1 MIHPSY
7 VDLMEVVNKDV
18 EEGETPVINSRYSI
32 VMATAKRARQ
42 IVDGDEP
49 LVKVS
54 RGEKPLSIAVDELN
68 QGEIRILA
76 EDEVEEE
83 YILPGSEEMIEEEG
97 DGFGE
102 EDTLEVSGSEE
113 SAAEAQ
119 MFSDDISAIDDSAK
133 EASVLSLREAE
144 DSVEEKLPAEEPV
157 EEELLE
163 EEPVEEIL
171 LEEEPIGGVLPGEA
185 AGEGVS
191 AEESGAEA

>member
-7 VDLMEVVNKDV
+7 VDLMKVVNKNV

-68 QGEIRILA
+68 QEEIRILA

-83 YILPGSEEMIEEEG
+83 FLDSASEIAAEEEAEIDSEE
-97 DGFGE
+97 
-102 EDTLEVSGSEE
+102 
-113 SAAEAQ
+113 
-119 MFSDDISAIDDSAK
+119 
-133 EASVLSLREAE
+133 EASVDALT
-144 DSVEEKLPAEEPV
+144 D
-157 EEELLE
+157 
-163 EEPVEEIL
+163 EI
-171 LEEEPIGGVLPGEA
+171 
-185 AGEGVS
+185 S
-191 AEESGAEA
+191 AEEEMTVGSGEVVE

>member
-68 QGEIRILA
+68 QAEIRILA

-83 YILPGSEEMIEEEG
+83 YLIESETAAEELSEADEVQTEDTDASDAAQDSDAEDTENTLDEITAEETAGTAAEEIAADEEEIA
-97 DGFGE
+97 
-102 EDTLEVSGSEE
+102 
-113 SAAEAQ
+113 AAE
-119 MFSDDISAIDDSAK
+119 
-133 EASVLSLREAE
+133 EAE
-144 DSVEEKLPAEEPV
+144 DVAE
-157 EEELLE
+157 
-163 EEPVEEIL
+163 
-171 LEEEPIGGVLPGEA
+171 
-185 AGEGVS
+185 
-191 AEESGAEA
+191 